1 MQFIFT
7 ASFFALASYVAAAPS
22 FQLTAKGGNINSKV
36 TYKGDTITLDNGNA
50 VTIVLEENSGY
61 ASIDGKYLENTPEGL
76 KLTQKSEASKDWG
89 TVDGVFRFGP
99 TSDSTTF
106 YACDSSEY
114 VTTLQT
120 FLCDNGTKVTLIP
133 SDAGDA
139 SASESSS
146 AASSSTEASSTA
158 ASSSTEASS
167 TEASST
173 EASSTAASSSTEA
186 SSTAASSSTEASST
200 EASSTEA
207 SSSSAAP
214 TSSAAASSSAPA
226 QTTQTTQ
233 ISTSAASES
242 AAASIS
248 QSYTGGASALKCG
261 SAAAGLA
268 VAAML
273 M

>member
-146 AASSSTEASSTA
+146 AASSSTEASSTQA
-158 ASSSTEASS
+158 SSTTASSSTEASS
-167 TEASST
+167 TQASST
-173 EASSTAASSSTEA
+173 T
-186 SSTAASSSTEASST
+186 
-200 EASSTEA
+200 ASSTEA

>member
-167 TEASST
+167 T
-173 EASSTAASSSTEA
+173 AAS
-186 SSTAASSSTEASST
+186 
-200 EASSTEA
+200 SSTEA